1 VGTANMH
8 FHQCLVGLGGSRRID
23 DITRRLLAEL
33 RLVFH
38 AAANPEVLYGPYVGR
53 NRALL
58 DLLVAGQAGQAG
70 QAEEA
75 AEDLGQY
82 LRDSEEQLLSV
93 YRAGR
98 DAAPATE
105 MAASG
110 ASR

>member
-1 VGTANMH
+1 M
-8 FHQCLVGLGGSRRID
+8 
-23 DITRRLLAEL
+23 
-33 RLVFH
+33 
-38 AAANPEVLYGPYVGR
+38 LYGPYVGR

-58 DLLVAGQAGQAG
+58 DLLVAGQAG

>member
-8 FHQCLVGLGGSRRID
+8 FHQCLVGLVGSRRID

-58 DLLVAGQAGQAG
+58 DLLVAGQA
-70 QAEEA
+70 EEA

-93 YRAGR
+93 YRARR
-98 DAAPATE
+98 DAASATE
-105 MAASG
+105 TAASG